1 MNRNNSLDR
10 RTFVTGTFA
19 TGALVAAGAAA
30 CGCSAPTSTDG
41 SQGAASLSHP
51 PDDTQKNASAMTAD
65 ANEAV
70 YALLDFSDER
80 ERDFASR
87 NLIAAP
93 ETLELTDESGKVVWS
108 QKAYAFLDG
117 ADGSPAEAPATA
129 NPSLWRNAQLNHLY
143 GLFEVVE
150 GIYQVRGYDMTNIT
164 FVAGDTGWIVF
175 DPLMS
180 VECSRAAFELV
191 TENLGSRPVTG
202 IVMSHPHVDHYG
214 GIKGIVSE
222 EEVAERSIPIIVP
235 AGFAEHAVA
244 ENVYAGNAM
253 GRRASY
259 QYGVMLDQGPQGS
272 LSIGIGM
279 GQSKGSISYIAPTD
293 TIVAT
298 GDVRTIDGVTM
309 EFQMTPGTEAP
320 AEMNTWFPDLKAL
333 WVAENCTGTLHNLYT
348 LRGAEVRDGN
358 AWANYLMETKARY
371 GAEAQ
376 VTFQAHNWPHWG
388 NDVVNEYLESTAAM
402 YKFITDQTLM
412 YVNLG
417 YTSTEIANM
426 IELPSALEK
435 NWYTRQY
442 YGTVRHNA
450 KAVYQKYMGWY
461 DANPVNL
468 HPLAPADTAK
478 KFVEYFGDTDA
489 VLARAAQDFEAGEYQ
504 WVAQVTN
511 LIVFADPANEAARLL
526 CADAL
531 EQLGYAAE
539 SGTWRNAYL
548 TGAKELRFGV
558 DDDPKY
564 RTTGSADI
572 QRAMEPAM
580 MLDYLGILIDANA
593 AQGLDLRIN
602 LAFTDE
608 EPYLLVVR
616 SGVVLYER
624 GVQDESADAT
634 LTMERL
640 GMFAIFNRDE
650 EAQKAIRV
658 EGDPDVIAKLTEHMA
673 AFEFF
678 FNIVEP

>member
-1 MNRNNSLDR
+1 MTRNHPIDR
-10 RTFVTGTFA
+10 RTFVSGAFA
-19 TGALVAAGAAA
+19 TGALVAAGAVA
-30 CGCSAPTSTDG
+30 CGCAANPGDVPASTAAPDLDAMRK
-41 SQGAASLSHP
+41 GA
-51 PDDTQKNASAMTAD
+51 TAATAE
-65 ANEAV
+65 ANQAV

-80 ERDFASR
+80 EREFASR
-87 NLIAAP
+87 GLIAAP
-93 ETLELTDESGKVVWS
+93 ESLEIVDEDGKLVWS
-108 QKAYAFLDG
+108 QKAYAFLDD
-117 ADGSPAEAPATA
+117 ADGLPAEAPDTA

-143 GLFEVVE
+143 GLFEVMD

-164 FVAGDTGWIVF
+164 FVRGETGWIVF

-180 VECSRAAFELV
+180 VECSQAAFALV
-191 TENLGSRPVTG
+191 TENLGERPVTG

-222 EEVAERSIPIIVP
+222 QDVAERAIPLIVP
-235 AGFAEHAVA
+235 QGFAEHAVA

-259 QYGVMLDQGPQGS
+259 QYGVMLEPGAQGS
-272 LSIGIGM
+272 LSIGIGL
-279 GQSKGSISYIAPTD
+279 GQSKGNTSYIAPND
-293 TIVAT
+293 VIAAT
-298 GDVRTIDGVTM
+298 GETRVVDGVRM

-320 AEMNTWFPDLKAL
+320 AEMNTWFPDLHAL

-388 NDVVNEYLESTAAM
+388 TDLVNEYLQNTAAM

-412 YVNLG
+412 YLNLG
-417 YTSTEIANM
+417 YTQNEIANM
-426 IELPSALEK
+426 IELPAALEK

-442 YGTVRHNA
+442 YGTVAHNA

-468 HPLAPADTAK
+468 HPLAPVNAAK

-489 VLARAAQDFEAGEYQ
+489 VLARAARDFDDGHYQ

-511 LIVFADPANEAARLL
+511 ILVFADPTNQQARLL

-531 EQLGYAAE
+531 EQLAYTAE
-539 SGTWRNAYL
+539 SGPWRNAYL
-548 TGAKELRFGV
+548 TGAKELRDGV
-558 DDDPKY
+558 DADPKY
-564 RTTGSADI
+564 RATGSQDV
-572 QRAMEPAM
+572 QKAMTPDM
-580 MLDYLGILIDANA
+580 MLDYLGILVDANA
-593 AQGLDLRIN
+593 AQDTNLIVN

-608 EPYLLVVR
+608 DPYLLTMR
-616 SGVVLYER
+616 AGVVLYER
-624 GVQDESADAT
+624 NAQSPDADAT
-634 LTMERL
+634 LTMPRL
-640 GMFAIFNRDE
+640 GMFAILNRDE
-650 EAQKAIRV
+650 EAQRAIVV
-658 EGDPDVIAKLTEHMA
+658 EGDPGVIAKLTEHLVSYD
-673 AFEFF
+673 FF